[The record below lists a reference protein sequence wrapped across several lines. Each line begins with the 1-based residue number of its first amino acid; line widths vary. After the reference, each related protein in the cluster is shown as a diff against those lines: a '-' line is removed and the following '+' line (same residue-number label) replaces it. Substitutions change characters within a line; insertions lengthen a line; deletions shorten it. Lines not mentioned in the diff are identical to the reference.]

1 MGSPVYLALGA
12 VTAPS
17 MAVCFQG
24 SWAGEGLRMP
34 LMHQDEILGWRL
46 PKAPSSWR
54 CPPAGPQLTRMP
66 GACSSGLPPCR
77 WTKAC
82 GGSFVWTAVSLG
94 CAHSCGVRHLAPSR
108 FHLCNWM
115 GCSCFKGAPL
125 TLFTAPWWVE
135 AAGQHSWSKL
145 LHLPVSA
152 SCTMLTGFY
161 TDSQLSRNGLLLPGW
176 KPHLRGAGAL
186 WGLGHADSPHKHG
199 LCVSHS
205 ASLTGAPGAPLV
217 CGEHLHFSYSYAF
230 SLKAPGDVDRPPL
243 FHVEDA
249 VLANWPFLEGGRQEW
264 AGATSQ
270 SKGAQAS
277 RVEAQE

>member
-1 MGSPVYLALGA
+1 
-12 VTAPS
+12 
-17 MAVCFQG
+17 
-24 SWAGEGLRMP
+24 MP

-205 ASLTGAPGAPLV
+205 ASLTGAPGGAHGPS
-217 CGEHLHFSYSYAF
+217 GPWGA
-230 SLKAPGDVDRPPL
+230 PPL
-243 FHVEDA
+243 FI
-249 VLANWPFLEGGRQEW
+249 FLRLFTQGPWRRGPSPIVPCGGRSPGQLAFPGRW
-264 AGATSQ
+264 
-270 SKGAQAS
+270 
-277 RVEAQE
+277 